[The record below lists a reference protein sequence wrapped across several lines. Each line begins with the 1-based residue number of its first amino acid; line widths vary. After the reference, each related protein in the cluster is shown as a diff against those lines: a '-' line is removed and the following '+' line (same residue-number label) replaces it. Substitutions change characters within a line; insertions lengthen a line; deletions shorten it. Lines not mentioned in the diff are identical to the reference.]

1 MILRAPTSPKQ
12 RSCERTSAR
21 RSQSIAVDRVKPLS
35 RWTFEKSG
43 LADFA
48 TGHPGRVAGTYEKP
62 VAGLRYVIAY
72 ALGADE
78 ADLTTHRVIHTSRNW
93 EEAASPD

>member
-21 RSQSIAVDRVKPLS
+21 RSQSIAVDQVKPLS

-43 LADFA
+43 LAQGKPISIFA
-48 TGHPGRVAGTYEKP
+48 
-62 VAGLRYVIAY
+62 
-72 ALGADE
+72 
-78 ADLTTHRVIHTSRNW
+78 S
-93 EEAASPD
+93 ASPALVTAALKALR

>member
-43 LADFA
+43 L
-48 TGHPGRVAGTYEKP
+48 GRVAHGLGMDGGAFGGGRIAGTLITMLTLL
-62 VAGLRYVIAY
+62 GLGIWAVIT
-72 ALGADE
+72 ALA
-78 ADLTTHRVIHTSRNW
+78 
-93 EEAASPD
+93 